1 MFFAFEAPNLKAI
14 SMSNVSNI
22 KAHNVFAEHFENVTD
37 PRTECLNDHLLLD
50 IIGMSVCAVICGAD
64 GFTGIET
71 FGKEKEDWLGRF
83 LTLKNGVPSHDTIGD
98 VLARL
103 DPDEFEESFRNW
115 IATIFEKTEGE
126 IVAIDGKTLRRSYDS
141 ASNKAALHMVSAWAS
156 ANNLTL
162 GQVKTS
168 GKSNEITAIP
178 KLLKVL
184 DVSGCLVTI
193 DAMGCQKEIADL
205 IADQGADY
213 VLALKGNQGELYA
226 DTKALFDRFDRL
238 GSVPKNQHESV
249 TGGHGRVETRR
260 CVAVDIAG
268 RGLLETEGWS
278 GLRTVC
284 RVEAER
290 WKEGQTTTET
300 RYFVSSLRADAER
313 LLEATQTHWHI
324 ENKLHWVLDVAFEED
339 ESRIRE
345 GHASQNMATI
355 RRLARSLLEN
365 ETTSTVGVKNKR
377 LQAAWSEEYLLKVLT
392 S

>member
-1 MFFAFEAPNLKAI
+1 
-14 SMSNVSNI
+14 MSNAPDL

-83 LTLKNGVPSHDTIGD
+83 LTLKNGIPSHDTIGN
-98 VLARL
+98 VLARI
-103 DPDEFEESFRNW
+103 DPGEFEESFRSW
-115 IATIFEKTEGE
+115 IATIFEKSEGE

-141 ASNKAALHMVSAWAS
+141 ASDKAALHMVSAWAGE
-156 ANNLTL
+156 NRLTL

-178 KLLKVL
+178 ELLKML

-193 DAMGCQKEIADL
+193 DAMGCQKEIAEL
-205 IADQGADY
+205 ITDEGADY
-213 VLALKGNQGELYA
+213 VLALKGNKGELHA
-226 DTKALFDRFDRL
+226 DTKALFDRLEAPSDRH
-238 GSVPKNQHESV
+238 KNV

-260 CVAVDIAG
+260 CQAVDIAE
-268 RGLLETEGWS
+268 RGFVDTEGWL

-290 WKEGQTTTET
+290 WSEGQTTTET
-300 RYFVSSLRADAER
+300 RYFISSLRADAER
-313 LLEATQTHWHI
+313 LLEATRTHWHI

-345 GHASQNMATI
+345 GHASQNMAAI
-355 RRLARSLLEN
+355 RRLARSLLEG
-365 ETTSTVGVKNKR
+365 ETTSAVGVKNKR